1 MDTNV
6 YIFWGFIAFTLAE
19 ASFAG
24 LWYAPFYR
32 TGLPVYKKQF
42 YLPSVISTKLSIDQL
57 DAEFQSGFT
66 SSIVFREI
74 GEDEYAFREALLQ
87 IRFLSYTPLMHG
99 HILIDPRRGIVTV
112 VGRLYWT
119 VFSLAFFVLWPADW
133 VLEIIPF
140 LVVLL
145 FALYSVQVHRFN
157 KVGVLVKKLLAL
169 TQD

>member
-6 YIFWGFIAFTLAE
+6 YIFWGFIAFTVAE

-32 TGLPVYKKQF
+32 TGLQVFKKQYHF
-42 YLPSVISTKLSIDQL
+42 PMVVSTNL
-57 DAEFQSGFT
+57 DSNRLDSEFQCWFT

-74 GEDEYAFREALLQ
+74 GNGEYAHWEDLLQ

-99 HILIDPRRGIVTV
+99 HILIEPRRGMVTV
-112 VGRLYWT
+112 VGRLCWT
-119 VFSLAFFVLWPADW
+119 VFAVMFVALWPANW

-140 LVVLL
+140 LAVLL
-145 FALYSVQVHRFN
+145 FALYSIQVHRFN
-157 KVGVLVKKLLAL
+157 KVGVLVKKLLAP
-169 TQD
+169 TED

>member
-1 MDTNV
+1 MDIDLV
-6 YIFWGFIAFTLAE
+6 IFFGFFTSALVE
-19 ASFAG
+19 ASLAG

-32 TGLPVYKKQF
+32 SGLPVYKKQF
-42 YLPSVISTKLSIDQL
+42 YSPSVISTKLTIDRL
-57 DAEFQSGFT
+57 DTEFQSGFT

-119 VFSLAFFVLWPADW
+119 VFSLASIALWPADW
-133 VLEIIPF
+133 ALDIVPF
-140 LVVLL
+140 MAVLL
-145 FALYSVQVHRFN
+145 FALYSIQVHRFN
-157 KVGVLVKKLLAL
+157 KIGVLVNKMLAP
-169 TQD
+169 TED